1 MLSYYFTIVWY
12 VRVRYAFFW
21 VCCPEVE
28 KVRQPGNLVARKFLK
43 NQALAESFWILLP
56 HFVAIEQFGGN
67 GKEMILV
74 FLQNGHIFHNFQQK
88 LSVCLVFHYY
98 FLLVPFKNFLPA
110 VILIPNFLT
119 EFVFG
124 TNFLRVKVL
133 NDSVT
138 EKFLISFS
146 LLFRIIPKVSASS
159 NSN

>member
-1 MLSYYFTIVWY
+1 M
-12 VRVRYAFFW
+12 
-21 VCCPEVE
+21 E

-98 FLLVPFKNFLPA
+98 FHWSTPHTPEFSARFACILLINGH
-110 VILIPNFLT
+110 ILD
-119 EFVFG
+119 
-124 TNFLRVKVL
+124 KY
-133 NDSVT
+133 
-138 EKFLISFS
+138 LI
-146 LLFRIIPKVSASS
+146 
-159 NSN
+159 